1 MRNHQ
6 SITQIFSLLCFLGAA
21 TLVVLDIIV
30 PDEDSSRHDVQEADP
45 VSSSPSLLSL
55 LEVPMVTSFHALEAV
70 RSPATTRVSS
80 TEATPETVRLVVS
93 LSQRRVALYRGE
105 TREAEYPVGIGQTG
119 WETPTGIFEV
129 IETQKYPTWEHPLTG
144 EQIPPGASNPLGD
157 RWIGFWTD
165 GQVYIG
171 FHGTA
176 DESSIGVA
184 ASHGCLRLSNAH
196 IRELFEQVQPGTPVI
211 VNP

>member
-1 MRNHQ
+1 MRHNQ

-21 TLVVLDIIV
+21 TLVVLDVLV
-30 PDEDSSRHDVQEADP
+30 PDEDRSRGNVQEAEP
-45 VSSSPSLLSL
+45 VSSSPSLLSRL
-55 LEVPMVTSFHALEAV
+55 DLPVTNGFNALEAF
-70 RSPATTRVSS
+70 RSSAHTREFSNESS
-80 TEATPETVRLVVS
+80 PEAVRLVVS
-93 LSQRRVALYRGE
+93 LSQRRVALYRGDS
-105 TREAEYPVGIGQTG
+105 REAEYPVSIGQSG
-119 WETPTGIFEV
+119 WETPTGAFEV
-129 IETQKYPTWEHPLTG
+129 METQKYPAWEHPLTG
-144 EQIPPGASNPLGD
+144 ERIPPGPSNPLGD

-176 DESSIGVA
+176 DEASIGAA

-211 VNP
+211 VHP